1 MINLQHRFQI
11 YISVAIQK
19 KAIPLA
25 EKGRALAEKELG
37 TKDPNYGYWLDVLG
51 LLYRDLGDYSK
62 AEQNFNG
69 SLNIII
75 NSIGKKHPNY
85 RKCLHNLASL
95 YKDMGEYEK
104 SEKAFQ
110 EVLELIKSE
119 EVRMTPNMQES
130 SMIWACCIPIKV
142 NL

>member
-1 MINLQHRFQI
+1 MQHRFQI

-19 KAIPLA
+19 KQFHLR
-25 EKGRALAEKELG
+25 KKEGHFGLG

-51 LLYRDLGDYSK
+51 FGGLRNLGDYSK

-85 RKCLHNLASL
+85 RKCFHNLASL

-119 EVRMTPNMQES
+119 RGR
-130 SMIWACCIPIKV
+130 
-142 NL
+142 